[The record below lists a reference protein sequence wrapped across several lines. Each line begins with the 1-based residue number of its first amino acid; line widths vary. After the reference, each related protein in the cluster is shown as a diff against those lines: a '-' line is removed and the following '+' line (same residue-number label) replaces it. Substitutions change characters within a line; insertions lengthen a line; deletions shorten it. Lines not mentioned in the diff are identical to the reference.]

1 MLIDT
6 LRTDLITA
14 QKARDGVKT
23 ETLRFLLSA
32 IKNFAIDH
40 YGPARENEISDE
52 DVTAILRKQ
61 VKSHEESINIFTKAD
76 RGELAEK
83 EEKELLI
90 LKAYLPAEAT
100 DEEIEKVVRSVIDSG
115 VKDFGP
121 AMGRA
126 MGQLKGKASGDRVST
141 VVKKLLSS

>member
-6 LRTDLITA
+6 LRSDLIAA
-14 QKARDGVKT
+14 QKARDAIKT

-32 IKNFAIDH
+32 VKNFAIDH
-40 YGPARENEISDE
+40 YGPARENEIADE
-52 DVTAILRKQ
+52 DMTTILRKQ
-61 VKSHEESINIFTKAD
+61 VKSHEESIDVFTKAG

-83 EEKELLI
+83 EEKELVI

-100 DEEIEKVVRSVIDSG
+100 DEEIETVIRSVVDSG
-115 VKDFGP
+115 VKEFGP

-126 MGQLKGKASGDRVST
+126 LGELKGKASGDRVSA
-141 VVKKLLSS
+141 VVKRLLA